1 MRQLSLFP
9 PEITL
14 QNRCIYGPLPQDT
27 PIIVSNG
34 VGVDSVALLIEL
46 HRHNIV
52 PDAIVTALVGRRW
65 FGNEHDRFYEYLPV
79 LERWLADVGFPPIT
93 YVWYEMKR
101 QAKYFEYW
109 SLAGNCLANRTLPSI
124 SFRRHHSCSIK
135 YKGAEIDRWVT
146 EQYGE
151 RPCYRLV
158 GYDLSEGYRAARFST
173 KTKRKSPRTHD
184 VYVYPLQ
191 LLGLDRD
198 GCEAVIESADLPS
211 PGLSSCVFCAAM
223 HPEEI
228 DELHLE
234 ELWLIV
240 ILEAHAQ
247 VNLKKIR
254 GLWGHGERMTE
265 YIQQRGLLPAAL
277 VEEVWSKWSASERP
291 SELRDNP
298 EVVAD
303 EVLFNEVRHLAAC
316 CAGQEGRGANAA
328 HAVGAAQVLLEA
340 ALIPKT
346 GAKI

>member
-14 QNRCIYGPLPQDT
+14 QNGRICGPLPEDT
-27 PIIVSNG
+27 PVIVSNG
-34 VGVDSVALLIEL
+34 IGVDSVALLIEL
-46 HRHNIV
+46 HRLNIV
-52 PDAIVTALVGRRW
+52 PDAIVTALVGREW
-65 FGNEHDRFYEYLPV
+65 FGNEHRRFYEYLPI
-79 LERWLADVGFPPIT
+79 LEQWLANAGFPAIT
-93 YVWYEMKR
+93 FVWYEMKR

-124 SFRRHHSCSIK
+124 SFRRHHSCSLK

-151 RPCYRLV
+151 WLCYRLV
-158 GYDLSEGYRAARFST
+158 GYDLSERYRSARLPNRRAARFST
-173 KTKRKSPRTHD
+173 KTKRDGPRSHD

-191 LLGLDRD
+191 LLGLDRA
-198 GCEAVIESADLPS
+198 GCEAVVESAGLPS

-228 DELHLE
+228 DALHAE

-247 VNLKKIR
+247 INLKKIR

-265 YIQQRGLLPAAL
+265 YIVRRGLLPAAL
-277 VEEVWSKWSASERP
+277 VAEVWAKWLAPERP
-291 SELRDNP
+291 PELRDNP
-298 EVVAD
+298 DAVAD
-303 EVLFNEVRHLAAC
+303 AVLFNEVQRLAVL
-316 CAGQEGRGANAA
+316 CAAQGGCAANAA
-328 HAVGAAQVLLEA
+328 HAARAA
-340 ALIPKT
+340 
-346 GAKI
+346 

>member
-1 MRQLSLFP
+1 MGGQPVSPPVLTNRQLSLFP
-9 PEITL
+9 PDITL
-14 QNRCIYGPLPQDT
+14 QNGRIRGPLSEDAPV
-27 PIIVSNG
+27 IVSNG

-46 HRHNIV
+46 RRRNIV
-52 PDAIVTALVGRRW
+52 PDAIVTALVGREW
-65 FGNEHDRFYEYLPV
+65 FGNEHRRFYNYLPI
-79 LERWLADVGFPPIT
+79 LEQWLDGVGFPPIT

-124 SFRRHHSCSIK
+124 SFRRHHSCSLK

-146 EQYGE
+146 AQYGE

-158 GYDLSEGYRAARFST
+158 CYDLAEGYRAARFST
-173 KTKRKSPRTHD
+173 KTRGDGPRSHD

-191 LLGLDRD
+191 LLGLDRT
-198 GCEAVIESADLPS
+198 GCEAVITAAGLPS

-228 DELHLE
+228 DALHPE

-240 ILEAHAQ
+240 ILEAHAH

-254 GLWGHGERMTE
+254 GLWGHGEQMTE
-265 YIQQRGLLPAAL
+265 YIIRRGLLPAEL
-277 VEEVWSKWSASERP
+277 VADVWAKWSAPERP

-298 EVVAD
+298 GAVAD
-303 EVLFNEVRHLAAC
+303 MVLFAEVRRLA
-316 CAGQEGRGANAA
+316 GLGG
-328 HAVGAAQVLLEA
+328 
-340 ALIPKT
+340 
-346 GAKI
+346 

>member
-1 MRQLSLFP
+1 R
-9 PEITL
+9 E
-14 QNRCIYGPLPQDT
+14 
-27 PIIVSNG
+27 
-34 VGVDSVALLIEL
+34 
-46 HRHNIV
+46 
-52 PDAIVTALVGRRW
+52 W
-65 FGNEHDRFYEYLPV
+65 FGNEHRRFYEYLPI
-79 LERWLADVGFPPIT
+79 LEQWLAEVGFPAIT

-101 QAKYFEYW
+101 QAKHFEYW

-124 SFRRHHSCSIK
+124 SFRRHHSCSLK

-146 EQYGE
+146 EKYGE

-173 KTKRKSPRTHD
+173 KAKRKSPRSND

-191 LLGLDRD
+191 LLGLDRT

-228 DELHLE
+228 EELHYASHLE

-265 YIQQRGLLPAAL
+265 YIQRRGLLPAPL
-277 VEEVWSKWSASERP
+277 VEETWVKWSAVERP
-291 SELRDNP
+291 FELSHDP
-298 EVVAD
+298 KAIAD
-303 EVLFNEVRHLAAC
+303 VVLFNEVRHLTALCAAQ
-316 CAGQEGRGANAA
+316 GKRVANAT
-328 HAVGAAQVLLEA
+328 HVMRAV
-340 ALIPKT
+340 
-346 GAKI
+346 

>member
-14 QNRCIYGPLPQDT
+14 QNGRIHGPLPKDT

-46 HRHNIV
+46 HRLNIV
-52 PDAIVTALVGRRW
+52 PDAIVTALVGREW
-65 FGNEHDRFYEYLPV
+65 FGNEHRRFYEYLPI
-79 LERWLADVGFPPIT
+79 LEQWLAEVCFPPIT

-124 SFRRHHSCSIK
+124 SFRRHHSCSLK

-151 RPCYRLV
+151 RSCYRLV

-173 KTKRKSPRTHD
+173 KAKRKSPRSHD
-184 VYVYPLQ
+184 MYVYPLQ
-191 LLGLDRD
+191 LLGLDRT
-198 GCEAVIESADLPS
+198 GCNAVIKSAGLPS
-211 PGLSSCVFCAAM
+211 PGLSSCTFCAAM

-228 DELHLE
+228 NELHPE

-247 VNLKKIR
+247 TNLKKIR

-265 YIQQRGLLPAAL
+265 YIQRRGLLPEAL
-277 VEEVWSKWSASERP
+277 VEAVWAKWSAAERP
-291 SELRDNP
+291 AELHHNP
-298 EVVAD
+298 EAVAD
-303 EVLFNEVRHLAAC
+303 VVLFNEVRHLAAL
-316 CAGQEGRGANAA
+316 CAAQGEHVANAT
-328 HAVGAAQVLLEA
+328 HTVRAV
-340 ALIPKT
+340 
-346 GAKI
+346 